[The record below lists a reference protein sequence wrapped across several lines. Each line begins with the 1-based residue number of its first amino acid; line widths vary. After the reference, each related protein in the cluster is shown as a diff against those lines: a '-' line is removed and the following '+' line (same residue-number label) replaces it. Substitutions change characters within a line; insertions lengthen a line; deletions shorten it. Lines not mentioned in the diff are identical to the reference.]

1 MYILQ
6 FFVHGIQKVGRSTR
20 SICGSGRGRR
30 GSHDS
35 DPLLSEEGGGYQA
48 VAEDPQAVRNLTA
61 TYVSYDQSGWA
72 IRSCLFNLAIYFSLA
87 VVAFSF
93 VFEKWPISDS
103 IYFATVVFTTVGM
116 SQNSMS
122 FSCHF

>member
-1 MYILQ
+1 
-6 FFVHGIQKVGRSTR
+6 VGRSTG
-20 SICGSGRGRR
+20 SIIWGSRR

-35 DPLLSEEGGGYQA
+35 DPLLSEDASGYQA
-48 VAEDPQAVRNLTA
+48 VAEEPPSEGGLTA
-61 TYVSYDQSGWA
+61 PYVCYDHSHWA
-72 IRSCLFNLAIYFSLA
+72 IRSCLFNLAIYYSLA

-116 SQNSMS
+116 SQNNMRLSY
-122 FSCHF
+122 HF